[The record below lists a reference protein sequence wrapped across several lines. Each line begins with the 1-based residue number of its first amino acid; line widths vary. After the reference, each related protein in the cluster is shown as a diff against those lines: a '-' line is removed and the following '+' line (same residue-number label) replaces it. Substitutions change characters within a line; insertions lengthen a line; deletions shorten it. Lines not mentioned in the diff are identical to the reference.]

1 MPPDLSEAAAAEPKK
16 RLRAAIGSELDS
28 LDFRGKKLD
37 SDNPYFEEAGKAE
50 LEGTDRE
57 GTQPPAGN

>member
-1 MPPDLSEAAAAEPKK
+1 VLIGIAVLPPDLSEAAAAEPKK

-50 LEGTDRE
+50 
-57 GTQPPAGN
+57 